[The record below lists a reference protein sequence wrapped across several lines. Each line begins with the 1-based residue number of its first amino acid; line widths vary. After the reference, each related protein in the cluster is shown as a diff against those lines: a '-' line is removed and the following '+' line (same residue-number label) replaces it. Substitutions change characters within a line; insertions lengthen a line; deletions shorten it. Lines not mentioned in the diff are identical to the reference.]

1 MRGRTYRSAEDAVSI
16 NDLGTMVPRP
26 TGIKPTPGTVEGGS
40 QTLGTPSPLNLSIN
54 LVIEGTT
61 SDTHLSDRGQGSNPV
76 TKEGSRFKPRSRWG
90 RLLVLPVRPR
100 SESGEG
106 HEREAADER
115 MKSHRGKSAARK
127 PLRDVSNGADTLP
140 SRKMSSAKDG
150 ADGALDRLLLLRSD
164 LSSLVGQVLK
174 DRDSTASSRNEPE
187 LNLIVSSSPLVSWR
201 AGTCT
206 VDCGRQLFLLTPLPK
221 GKPSVS
227 KCPGSSKYMAGV
239 FTEKEQSGRR
249 KLPPFPVNVGNA
261 CRDLIERVEEK
272 HEQTGLL
279 NAHSFGQMS
288 GTLDSGSA
296 SPLSLPN
303 QNNRENETTSCLPKS
318 SGMLDPIIEPS
329 QQDGLPEDDNDA
341 EVSDSLSTKYQ
352 ELFGM
357 QAAPVFMSR
366 RKEVDGT
373 LNWFL
378 SPPKTCILLE
388 PSDEKPLP
396 TPANNQLSLATPIWK
411 NLDSTHEG
419 KLPGEATLKRELWT
433 RFEAASSNHLHLD
446 VSVFQDTSR
455 KGFLDMLEEVSGKT
469 TEFRF

>member
-1 MRGRTYRSAEDAVSI
+1 MHHIATYGLFALMQPWFSRLRQSFD
-16 NDLGTMVPRP
+16 
-26 TGIKPTPGTVEGGS
+26 
-40 QTLGTPSPLNLSIN
+40 
-54 LVIEGTT
+54 T
-61 SDTHLSDRGQGSNPV
+61 SLTATENKLKSLDTNPV
-76 TKEGSRFKPRSRWG
+76 P
-90 RLLVLPVRPR
+90 
-100 SESGEG
+100 
-106 HEREAADER
+106 
-115 MKSHRGKSAARK
+115 
-127 PLRDVSNGADTLP
+127 GA
-140 SRKMSSAKDG
+140 
-150 ADGALDRLLLLRSD
+150 
-164 LSSLVGQVLK
+164 VK

>member
-1 MRGRTYRSAEDAVSI
+1 
-16 NDLGTMVPRP
+16 
-26 TGIKPTPGTVEGGS
+26 
-40 QTLGTPSPLNLSIN
+40 
-54 LVIEGTT
+54 
-61 SDTHLSDRGQGSNPV
+61 
-76 TKEGSRFKPRSRWG
+76 
-90 RLLVLPVRPR
+90 
-100 SESGEG
+100 
-106 HEREAADER
+106 
-115 MKSHRGKSAARK
+115 MKSHRGKSTARK

-140 SRKMSSAKDG
+140 SRKKSSAKDG

-164 LSSLVGQVLK
+164 LSSLVGQIDELIAQAMENRTISKKASQDIDSFRSILSDMHFSLK
-174 DRDSTASSRNEPE
+174 PWLSRLRQSFDTSLTATENKLKSLDTNPVPGAVRDRDAAASSRNEPE

-227 KCPGSSKYMAGV
+227 KCPGSSKHMAGV
-239 FTEKEQSGRR
+239 FTEKEQFGRH
-249 KLPPFPVNVGNA
+249 KLPPFSINVGNA

-272 HEQTGLL
+272 HEPTGLS
-279 NAHSFGQMS
+279 NAHSFGQMT
-288 GTLDSGSA
+288 GALDSGSA
-296 SPLSLPN
+296 SPLSLSN
-303 QNNRENETTSCLPKS
+303 QNNRENKITSCLPKS
-318 SGMLDPIIEPS
+318 SGMLDPISEPS

-341 EVSDSLSTKYQ
+341 EVSDSLSMKYQ
-352 ELFGM
+352 QLFGM

-378 SPPKTCILLE
+378 SPPRTCILLE

-396 TPANNQLSLATPIWK
+396 TPANSQLSLATPICK
-411 NLDSTHEG
+411 NLDSTHEE
-419 KLPGEATLKRELWT
+419 KLPGETTLKRELWT
-433 RFEAASSNHLHLD
+433 RFDAASSNHLHLNA
-446 VSVFQDTSR
+446 SVFQNTRR

>member
-1 MRGRTYRSAEDAVSI
+1 
-16 NDLGTMVPRP
+16 
-26 TGIKPTPGTVEGGS
+26 
-40 QTLGTPSPLNLSIN
+40 
-54 LVIEGTT
+54 
-61 SDTHLSDRGQGSNPV
+61 
-76 TKEGSRFKPRSRWG
+76 
-90 RLLVLPVRPR
+90 
-100 SESGEG
+100 
-106 HEREAADER
+106 

-140 SRKMSSAKDG
+140 SRKLSSAKDG
-150 ADGALDRLLLLRSD
+150 ADGALDRLVLLRSD
-164 LSSLVGQVLK
+164 LSSLVGQVDELIAQAMENRTISKKACQDIDSFRSILSDMHFSLKPWFSRLRQSFDTSLTATENKLKSNPVPGAVK

-249 KLPPFPVNVGNA
+249 KLPPFPVNVGNV